1 MPEFHGRNNKLRVE
15 ANVQSGLRDDSAADF
30 LQIRS
35 VSVERLLARIGVID
49 AQLVQDI
56 VAGVA
61 LALDYQ
67 PGQE

>member
-1 MPEFHGRNNKLRVE
+1 MTEFHGRNNKLRVE

-35 VSVERLLARIGVID
+35 VSVERFLARIGAID

-61 LALDYQ
+61 LSLDYQ
-67 PGQE
+67 PD